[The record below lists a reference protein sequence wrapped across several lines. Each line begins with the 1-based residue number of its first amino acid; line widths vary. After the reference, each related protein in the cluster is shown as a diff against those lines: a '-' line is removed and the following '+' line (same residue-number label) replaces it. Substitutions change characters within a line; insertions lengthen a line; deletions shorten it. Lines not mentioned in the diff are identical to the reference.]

1 MKMRDILEEH
11 YKLLYESPV
20 YSGRD
25 WSTILHDIYEENKHD
40 LTRHYFIGDVV
51 WHADKAEFLSNLKE
65 PTWKTLMRQMI
76 PFAMC
81 YTRFDKVDDKGL
93 LCLRIE
99 FDPELG
105 KYIAAFYQERYGGNQ
120 LSELKNVYI
129 LDELTIGK

>member
-51 WHADKAEFLSNLKE
+51 WHAGKAEFLNNLKQ
-65 PTWKTLMRQMI
+65 PTWKILMRNMI
-76 PFAMC
+76 PFTMC
-81 YTRFDKVDDKGL
+81 YTTFSDSENEHL

-99 FDPELG
+99 FNPELG
-105 KYIAAFYQERYGGNQ
+105 KYVAAFYRERYSMSQ
-120 LSELKNVYI
+120 LSELRDVHI
-129 LDELTIGK
+129 LNELTIDE